1 VFLMSILL
9 VGIEAFLA
17 ILVPGVLLSFALLK
31 KTNLHTFEIVAIG
44 FMFGLIFPP
53 VMTWLESYLIPY
65 IHAFSFSAG
74 LYNINVVVLTII
86 GIVLCFQQG
95 VFSIKSIRAVLSA
108 SPSSER
114 RSELSKIRE
123 NIKLLNIDTELI
135 KEHQA
140 EEESLKER
148 QRHELE
154 ALKGAPE
161 EERQRIIAMHNEE
174 LSKLISEHEAEERLL
189 LQQHRVGINKPEVMW
204 SILLL
209 LMLFTFVTR
218 LASIG
223 IAPIFF
229 EFDPYYDMI
238 STQYI
243 LTYGYQLLYDH
254 AAWPT
259 VANGVIHRIQPIV
272 PYLEAY
278 WYDLANSA
286 LHYSTL
292 STNLLSLV
300 SSFYPP
306 IVAAL
311 LVFIVFMFLYHDYGA
326 FPALVGAAFAAAMPV
341 LITTFI
347 AGEQLLEPWGIF
359 AMFFFYATYLLA
371 AKYPKEKRY
380 AILAGIAYASNFLG
394 AHYYTVIAGVLS
406 IYIVLQGL
414 LLVLKRMDTRD
425 FYKMNIIVIVV
436 FTIFYLVYSPYGAT
450 LTERIPS
457 MLGLPV
463 IISFP
468 VVSLI
473 FIAFLE
479 YLPLL
484 LKREK
489 LIKEINIK
497 TYLAVLILLGVIVL
511 ILAAFTSLGTPI
523 RTYIALSKHFVTPS
537 TPLFMTVQEFEPTGL
552 NFNFG
557 AAGFGIIGASVG
569 GVDIIIWAVL
579 IIFTLFELVAMLY
592 RNSSSAILALAAVW
606 PLAIAAMSEVKYLP
620 HFGVAYIIAISI
632 IIAEAVMFIRNDY
645 KLVKRPEKPK
655 QDHAKA
661 IKYFTIFIFIVV
673 VVEWLSVSGLISAA
687 LNPNCNT
694 IANSGNSLGYD
705 LYCNVVP
712 NAWLKAAAWMRANV
726 GPFGPRLLSWWD
738 YGDWINWFGNS
749 NAVLR
754 GDNAVPTLD
763 YRTAAIYVLG
773 PADGFGYKALSSF
786 MDSVQA
792 KYVIFDN
799 ELQQKWGALDFLACV
814 DVNQTSEAFAE
825 QAGASVGQP
834 YVLGTSTCE
843 LKHDPVYALI
853 PASVSSVSQ
862 YCTFANSS
870 VTAVKALAIA
880 GPQLLNITYC
890 VPTSIYTSSA
900 PVYLYSTNGTRLN
913 ALIVPSSQFYYGVTP
928 VSGANFFTFMVLYT
942 PNAPNDTI
950 TDAPTEFYMSNYYRG
965 FFFGYL
971 PGYHLAYPSNFT
983 GMNYVNSTNEVMIL
997 ALNNYTG
1004 GLPYVTPKPAWVH
1017 NNYTIPG

>member
-1 VFLMSILL
+1 MSILL

-17 ILVPGVLLSFALLK
+17 ILVPGVPLSFALLK
-31 KTNLHTFEIVAIG
+31 KTNLHAFEIVAIG
-44 FMFGLIFPP
+44 FIFGLIFPP

-74 LYNINVVVLTII
+74 LYNANVIVLTII
-86 GIVLCFQQG
+86 GILLCFQQG
-95 VFSIKSIRAVLSA
+95 VLSASSIRAMLSA
-108 SPSSER
+108 SPSRER

-123 NIKLLNIDTELI
+123 NIKLLNIDTMLI

-140 EEESLKER
+140 EEESLEQR
-148 QRHELE
+148 QRQEIETLR
-154 ALKGAPE
+154 GAPE
-161 EERQRIIAMHNEE
+161 EERQRIIAMHKDE
-174 LSKLISEHEAEERLL
+174 LAKLIAEHEAEERALL
-189 LQQHRVGINKPEVMW
+189 EQHRRGINKPEIMW

-209 LMLFTFVTR
+209 LMLFTFATR
-218 LASIG
+218 MASIG

-259 VANGVIHRIQPIV
+259 VATGVIHRIQPIV

-278 WYDLANSA
+278 WYEIANSA
-286 LHYSTL
+286 LHYPTL
-292 STNLLSLV
+292 STDLLSIV

-311 LVFIVFMFLYHDYGA
+311 LVFVVFMFIYHDYGT
-326 FPALVGAAFAAAMPV
+326 FPALVGAALAAAMPV

-406 IYIVLQGL
+406 IYIVLEGL
-414 LLVLKRMDTRD
+414 LLVLKKRATKD
-425 FYKMNIIVIVV
+425 FYKMNVIVIVV

-450 LTERIPS
+450 LTERIPN
-457 MLGLPV
+457 MLGMPV

-468 VVSLI
+468 VVSLL

-484 LKREK
+484 LKRWK
-489 LIKEINIK
+489 LIKEINLRVYIE
-497 TYLAVLILLGVIVL
+497 VLIALTVIVL
-511 ILAAFTSLGTPI
+511 ILAAFTSLGTPLHI
-523 RTYIALSKHFVTPS
+523 YLALSKHFVTPS
-537 TPLFMTVQEFEPTGL
+537 TPLFMTVQEYAPTGL

-557 AAGFGIIGASVG
+557 AAGFGIIGASIG
-569 GVDIIIWAVL
+569 GVDIIIWAML

-592 RNSSSAILALAAVW
+592 RDSTTAVLALAAVW

-620 HFGVAYIIAISI
+620 HFGVGYIIAISI
-632 IIAEAVMFIRNDY
+632 IVAEVIMFIRNDY
-645 KLVKRPEKPK
+645 KLVKKPGEHK
-655 QDHAKA
+655 QSHPKA
-661 IKYFTIFIFIVV
+661 VKYFAIFIFIVV
-673 VVEWLSVSGLISAA
+673 IAEWLSISGLLSAA

-712 NAWLKAAAWMRANV
+712 NAWLNAAAWMRANV
-726 GPFGPRLLSWWD
+726 GPLGPRLLSWWD

-754 GDNAVPTLD
+754 GDNAVATLD
-763 YRTAAIYVLG
+763 YKTAAIYVLG
-773 PADGFGYKALSSF
+773 PADGFGYNALSSF

-799 ELQQKWGALDFLACV
+799 ELQQKWSALNFLACV
-814 DVNQTSEAFAE
+814 DVNQTSKGFAE

-834 YVLGTSTCE
+834 YILGTSTCE
-843 LKHDPVYALI
+843 LRHDPVYALI
-853 PASVSSVSQ
+853 PTSVSSVSQ
-862 YCTFANSS
+862 YCQFANSTIS
-870 VTAVKALAIA
+870 AVKALAIA

-890 VPTSIYTSSA
+890 VPTSIYTSRA
-900 PVYLYSTNGTRLN
+900 PVYLYSPNGTKLN
-913 ALIVPSSQFYYGVTP
+913 AMIVPNSQFYYGTTSI
-928 VSGANFFTFMVLYT
+928 SGINFVTFMVLYT

-965 FFFGYL
+965 FFFGSL
-971 PGYHLAYPSNFT
+971 PGYHLVYPANFT
-983 GMNYVNSTNEVMIL
+983 GMNYVNSTNEVMIM

-1004 GLPYVTPKPAWVH
+1004 SLPYVTPKPAWVH